1 MVFIYLGASD
11 KAIKLSFFLILITF
25 FLILITLITFSEIGL
40 TNFIAFQVPKKLHH
54 IVFMLFPLFENN
66 C

>member
-11 KAIKLSFFLILITF
+11 KAIKLSF